1 MEWSIVRKSGLF
13 IACLLIGQRIEQVPH
28 GRFQIAMAKLFSN
41 FIDRDWKGRMVT
53 GLQEI
58 DGKLYYFETEA
69 GKNQGRM
76 YRNERTPDGNRAGPD
91 GSISEEQNEI
101 D

>member
-1 MEWSIVRKSGLF
+1 MQTGWLTTDEGTYYLWPESDG
-13 IACLLIGQRIEQVPH
+13 
-28 GRFQIAMAKLFSN
+28 
-41 FIDRDWKGRMVT
+41 WKGRMVT

-91 GSISEEQNEI
+91 GSISEEQDEI